1 MTSIDWCYAVQ
12 ILREDCTFVRQVPV
26 SMDWDPLAEWLRYL
40 ALRSGVPTSVALA
53 LECTVAPIWSSQTG
67 APFLDGVRGHIHG
80 DSLGDLAADF
90 AVGVF
95 TAPARLAADALVTEG
110 LLATGEAYRVLPVAY
125 SRAEEGAAAGAKS
138 RFSTR
143 LVAPVLP
150 IASGN
155 VSSFMDRACGPVGG
169 AGDEGDCRV
178 FLPEEIL
185 DETRALAHAAEARET
200 GGLLIGHL
208 HRDADMQLFL
218 EVTAQ
223 LPALHVDASQTR
235 LTFTSDTWTEF
246 RAALAL
252 RRRDEI
258 MLGWWHSHPV
268 REWCKNC
275 SDAQQRVCSL
285 RGDFL
290 SEDDRL
296 LHRAIFP
303 RAYSMAL
310 VVNDVGYQD
319 PTVSLFGWRQGLI
332 ALRNYHVLDPS
343 TFVGTASGPALQESS
358 TSTNQEEQDAHQ

>member
-12 ILREDCTFVRQVPV
+12 ILREDCTLVRQVPV

-40 ALRSGVPTSVALA
+40 GLQRGVPTSVALA

-67 APFLDGVRGHIHG
+67 APFLDGIRGQIQG
-80 DSLGDLAADF
+80 DSYGDLAADYG
-90 AVGVF
+90 VGVF
-95 TAPARLAADALVTEG
+95 NAPARLAANTLVTEG
-110 LLATGEAYRVLPVAY
+110 LLADGEAYRVLPVAY
-125 SRAEEGAAAGAKS
+125 SRAEEGAAAGTKS

-143 LVAPVLP
+143 LVAPALP
-150 IASGN
+150 IVAGS
-155 VSSFMDRACGPVGG
+155 VTSFLERACGPV
-169 AGDEGDCRV
+169 EGDDDEDDCPV
-178 FLPEEIL
+178 FLPEQIL
-185 DETRALAHAAEARET
+185 DETRALAHAADARET

-208 HRDADMQLFL
+208 HRGADMQLFL

-223 LPALHVDASQTR
+223 LPAHHVDASQTR

-246 RAALAL
+246 RAALSL

-268 REWCKNC
+268 REWCKDC
-275 SDAQQRVCSL
+275 SEAQQRVCSL

-303 RAYSMAL
+303 RAYSLAL
-310 VVNDVGYQD
+310 VVNDVGYQG
-319 PTVSLFGWRQGLI
+319 PTLSLFGWRRGLI
-332 ALRNYHVLDPS
+332 VLRNYHVLYPS
-343 TFVGTASGPALQESS
+343 ACVETAPGPAPQESS
-358 TSTNQEEQDAHQ
+358 TSANQEEHGAH